1 MVSFRWWLALN
12 RPLFKAA
19 ISQRMLTLIDGAHPR
34 TSRLRQRIRSLVRT
48 LPLFAGILCVL
59 TICGGAPQLLGLWLL
74 IVLAALV
81 PAVSGTICGVIVA
94 VNVSVSLAQ
103 ERRKNRYELLSITPL
118 GPEGVNWTIAQIIYF
133 RSEFM
138 RFVFQFVTGGYV
150 FVLASV
156 TFVIFLTLFSGSFVL
171 MAFTWMY
178 GLIALFYYDLTG
190 AIVIG
195 VISGLLAS
203 TYSRDGATV
212 RTTAISLV
220 LGAQMALYLP
230 VAMLISVA
238 PPAPVTPFL
247 IAGVFILLREG
258 IFSALVRWVSRRG
271 SMLLDLK
278 AL

>member
-1 MVSFRWWLALN
+1 
-12 RPLFKAA
+12 
-19 ISQRMLTLIDGAHPR
+19 MLTLIDGAHPR